1 MPAKVLHVQIRAR
14 VSLQKGC
21 VMANY
26 PIEEVEGIGPIMGE
40 KLRGVGIKDTD
51 TLLEKCLTP
60 KAREELAESTGISGK
75 LILRFA
81 NMVDLF
87 RIKGVGSEFSELLEA
102 AGVDTVPELATRNP
116 GNLTAAMAKVN
127 DEKKLT
133 RRVPTEAEVAKWVAE
148 AKELPRK
155 LTY

>member
-1 MPAKVLHVQIRAR
+1 
-14 VSLQKGC
+14 
-21 VMANY
+21 MANY

-40 KLRGVGIKDTD
+40 KLRAVGIKDTD

-60 KAREELAESTGISGK
+60 KAREELAKSSGIAEK
-75 LILRFA
+75 LILKFA

-87 RIKGVGSEFSELLEA
+87 RIKGVGSEFAELLEA
-102 AGVDTVPELATRNP
+102 ADVDTVPELANRNP
-116 GNLTAAMAKVN
+116 GNLAAAMVKVN
-127 DEKKLT
+127 TEKKLT
-133 RRVPTEAEVAKWVAE
+133 RRSPTEAEVANWTAQ